1 MMRVHCF
8 VSCVCEL
15 LKREPGFDERPFYF
29 GVWDADFAVT
39 DQHALSYHSEQG
51 DQSFFRTWYER
62 LYGVPIHEWYE
73 RERSKQ
79 ENIER
84 LSELV
89 ESRPEHRS
97 VMVMLDLYC
106 LPERENKFN
115 QNPFPHY
122 VMLEATADAE
132 QWLMLDPDFRWQG
145 ELPKARVLEAV
156 RQPSVAGGYYFDA
169 IGVKAPTNAAVQ
181 AYFEACLK
189 PDNALT
195 EAVRTIVQAH
205 LSGNPDVPLSG
216 LTRALR
222 ELPVLALRKYAYEHG
237 FAFYWR
243 ALGLSSEE
251 FATWC
256 AEVDAL
262 VKTYTLIQYRAIKL
276 AATGQSELR
285 EELVAMLARQDL
297 LERRIK
303 GRLLEVFEQW
313 CTSTGQ
319 RAPSR
324 ASARAGALGG

>member
-15 LKREPGFDERPFYF
+15 LKRGPGFDERPFYF
-29 GVWDADFAVT
+29 GVWDAEFAVT
-39 DQHALSYHSEQG
+39 EGHALAYHSEG
-51 DQSFFRTWYER
+51 ADQSFFRTWYER
-62 LYGVPIHEWYE
+62 LYGVPIREWYE
-73 RERSKQ
+73 HERSKQ

-84 LSELV
+84 LIELV
-89 ESRPEHRS
+89 DSRPEHRS

-122 VMLEATADAE
+122 VMLEATSDAQ

-156 RQPSVAGGYYFDA
+156 RQPSVAGGYYFDGL
-169 IGVKAPTNAAVQ
+169 GVRAPTNAVVK

-189 PDNALT
+189 SHNALT
-195 EAVRTIVQAH
+195 SAIRSIVRAH
-205 LSGNPDVPLSG
+205 LGGEAGVPLSG

-251 FATWC
+251 FASWC
-256 AEVDAL
+256 AEVDTL
-262 VKTYTLIQYRAIKL
+262 VKAYTSIQYRAMKL
-276 AATGQSELR
+276 ATTGQPELAR
-285 EELVAMLARQDL
+285 ELFALLARQDA
-297 LERRIK
+297 LESRIK
-303 GRLLEVFEQW
+303 AGLQEVFEQW
-313 CTSTGQ
+313 CRSTGQ
-319 RAPSR
+319 GAPSR
-324 ASARAGALGG
+324 RAARAGAVME